1 MGTLVKIEGAQVRT
15 FRETPELNFGRT
27 TKVEIFH
34 DSNFSKIDELMNNNV
49 LTISQLTDGS
59 RDVEAIVQITE
70 WEKRSFTREG
80 EERFLWSGQIA
91 DPTGRCRMSA
101 WEDLQIDE
109 KSLPLTVKLSGVR
122 VRAWQG
128 NS

>member
-1 MGTLVKIEGAQVRT
+1 
-15 FRETPELNFGRT
+15 
-27 TKVEIFH
+27 
-34 DSNFSKIDELMNNNV
+34 MNNSV

-59 RDVEAIVQITE
+59 RDVETIVQITE

-101 WEDLQIDE
+101 WEDLKIDE
-109 KSLPLTVKLSGVR
+109 KSLPLTVRLSGVR

-128 NS
+128 FLILLLIKPNK